1 MNVRFSESSR
11 ESPLELMGPE
21 IKVFNDSVTDG
32 RTQKELALT
41 CQKDI
46 FIGVFFDGTNNNKF
60 RDTPGF
66 AHSNQGVV

>member
-46 FIGVFFDGTNNNKF
+46 QSA
-60 RDTPGF
+60 P
-66 AHSNQGVV
+66 HSVRVSHAA